1 MGAFF
6 SGLFVIK
13 RFNLELYLYYTII
26 LMFIPDRK
34 ILRNYAKV
42 MVDFALGGGKGIKE
56 KEVVYLQFDYPALS
70 LAQAIYQRILERG
83 AYPILKI
90 NDDSFSKIFYQIAQ
104 DHQLDFFPKKYSK
117 SLIETIDHRLYLM
130 ADRDPL
136 YLKKVDPKKI
146 FRVNKANQWIKKW
159 LFEKEDQGKLTWS
172 LCLFGT
178 QGMAKEAGL
187 SLKDYWGQIV
197 KACFLDE
204 TDPVNRWQKVFQQI
218 KKIKEK
224 LNQLPIDKIHL
235 LAKNTDLWINLGKKR
250 KFCGGDGRNIPSFEI
265 FTSPDWR
272 GTKGKIYFD
281 FPLYRYG
288 NIIKDIYLEFKEG
301 KVIKARAGKNE
312 IMLKQLVKQKNAD
325 KIGEFSLTDLRFSKI
340 TKFMANTLYDEN
352 FGGRHG
358 NTHIALGSSY
368 HDCYQ
373 GKAKQLTEK
382 DWRRLGYNQSVE
394 HTDIISTTNRQVEA
408 VLKNGLKI
416 VLYKEGKF
424 VL

>member
-1 MGAFF
+1 
-6 SGLFVIK
+6 
-13 RFNLELYLYYTII
+13 
-26 LMFIPDRK
+26 MFTPDKK
-34 ILRNYAKV
+34 ILKNYAKV

-56 KEVVYLQFDYPALS
+56 KEVVYLQFDYPALP

-136 YLKKVDPKKI
+136 YLKKVDPQKI

-187 SLKDYWGQIV
+187 SLKDYWGQII

-204 TDPVNRWQKVFQQI
+204 ADPVNRWQTVFQQI
-218 KKIKEK
+218 SKIKQK

-235 LAKNTDLWINLGKKR
+235 LAKNTDLWITLGKKR
-250 KFCGGDGRNIPSFEI
+250 RFCGGDGHNIPSFEI
-265 FTSPDWR
+265 FTSPDWQ

-301 KVIKARAGKNE
+301 KVIKAQAGKNE

-325 KIGEFSLTDLRFSKI
+325 KIGEFSLTDVRFSKI
-340 TKFMANTLYDEN
+340 TKFMANTLFDEN
-352 FGGRHG
+352 FGGRYG

-373 GKAKQLTEK
+373 GKANQLTEK
-382 DWRRLGYNQSVE
+382 DWRQLGYNQSVE

-408 VLKNGLKI
+408 VLRNGLKI
-416 VLYKEGKF
+416 VLYKEGRF